1 MSTVSKIR
9 QSDVLL
15 YALPTA
21 WLRSQELETQQKRQ
35 PRRENLERDQAPRRE
50 TVR

>member
-1 MSTVSKIR
+1 MSTISKIR
-9 QSDVLL
+9 QSDIFTNCLATL
-15 YALPTA
+15 TRAGDLA
-21 WLRSQELETQQKRQ
+21 KRQ